1 MENQTTTT
9 KVALKWGI
17 IIGIFSVVFS
27 TLIMVLGMVG
37 NQAIGF
43 VAYIIIGIGY
53 LWL

>member
-27 TLIMVLGMVG
+27 TLIMVLGLVA
-37 NQAIGF
+37 NQA
-43 VAYIIIGIGY
+43 
-53 LWL
+53 